1 MLWMKNRCH
10 FNEIQTNED
19 LRVCS
24 SILDTHFVQCSYGMH
39 KAEIA
44 TNDLMVAI
52 VVQIA
57 VYNCKWP
64 TVTFQKAF

>member
-24 SILDTHFVQCSYGMH
+24 SIRDTHFAQCSYGMH

-52 VVQIA
+52 VAKIA

-64 TVTFQKAF
+64 IVTF